1 MTAVH
6 ARHSLR
12 RTLITLAG
20 AVVFVLLAAPPAAAE
35 HPRPHSG
42 EVRARAATPPS
53 VVFGIH
59 PGGGAGMVHGQGTP
73 RPEDPALRQAALDQL
88 RPSSGRPFVVHLFD
102 EFTSRADSVEFPDWL
117 RAQIDDYTARG
128 LHVELV
134 LRYRPTRRRG
144 DVRGFIEFVH
154 RRVAQIGANRGV
166 THLQIANEANVP
178 GAPGAAD
185 GAYRGARIAL
195 VRGVVAADR
204 QARRDGRRHL
214 SIGFNWA
221 YGKGRREAAFFRS
234 LRRHGGRPFARAV
247 DWVGI
252 NAYPGT
258 WGPTLTGG
266 ALDRAARAATIDAM
280 RTLRRRH
287 LPRTGLGHAAL
298 VFAESG
304 YPTDLATRDQEQQRV
319 VMTAVVRAVVQY
331 RTTYRVHGLRW
342 FKLRDADSS
351 APGFENHYGLMRDD
365 YTPKAS
371 FLTFR
376 DLVERHG

>member
-1 MTAVH
+1 M
-6 ARHSLR
+6 HSLA
-12 RTLITLAG
+12 RTLVALTAAVGCLASLP
-20 AVVFVLLAAPPAAAE
+20 ALAAAE

-42 EVRARAATPPS
+42 EVRARASTPPAL
-53 VVFGIH
+53 VFGIH
-59 PGGGAGMVHGQGTP
+59 PGGGAGMVHGQGAP
-73 RPEDPALRQAALDQL
+73 RPEDPARRQAALDVL
-88 RPSSGRPFVVHLFD
+88 RPSEGRPFVVHLFD
-102 EFTSRADSVEFPDWL
+102 EFTSREDSVRFPEWL
-117 RAQIDDYTARG
+117 RAQIVAYTGRG

-154 RRVAQIGANRGV
+154 RRVAQIGGNRGV
-166 THLQIANEANVP
+166 THLQIANEVNVP
-178 GAPGAAD
+178 GAPDAAD

-195 VRGVVAADR
+195 VRGVIAADR

-234 LRRHGGRPFARAV
+234 LRRHGGRPFQKAV

-258 WGPTLTGG
+258 WGPTLSAG

-280 RTLRRRH
+280 RALRRRH

-298 VFAESG
+298 LFAESG
-304 YPTDLATRDQEQQRV
+304 YPTDLATRDPEQQRV
-319 VMTAVVRAVVQY
+319 VMTAVVRAVLRY
-331 RTTYRVHGLRW
+331 RRSYRVHGLRW
-342 FKLRDADSS
+342 FKLRDANSS
-351 APGFENHYGLMRDD
+351 AAGFENHYGLLRDD

-371 FLTFR
+371 FLAFR
-376 DLVERHG
+376 DLVERYG